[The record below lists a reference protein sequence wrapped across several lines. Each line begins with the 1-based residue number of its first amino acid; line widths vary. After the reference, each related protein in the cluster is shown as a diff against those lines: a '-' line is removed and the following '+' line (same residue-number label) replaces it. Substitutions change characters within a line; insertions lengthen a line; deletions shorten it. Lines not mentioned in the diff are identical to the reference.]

1 MNTINE
7 NMSVAEVVRSCP
19 NARRIFDR
27 HGLKGCGG
35 EQGPSESL
43 SFFAAVHQVNVD
55 ELIREINCEMNNPS
69 AQPYIYKETLP
80 DYIYRRF
87 FKAGVLTVL
96 TVGCLWGAV
105 NLLQI
110 ALGKNFLQLRLLP
123 SIHAHA
129 HAMIFGW
136 VGMFVMGFAYQ
147 SIPRFKNTTLWRPYL
162 ASLSF

>member
-7 NMSVAEVVRSCP
+7 NMSVAEVVESCP

-27 HGLKGCGG
+27 HGFKVCGG
-35 EQGPSESL
+35 EHGPNESL

-55 ELIREINCEMNNPS
+55 ELIREINREMETPS
-69 AQPYIYKETLP
+69 AQPYVYTETLP

-123 SIHAHA
+123 FDSC
-129 HAMIFGW
+129 
-136 VGMFVMGFAYQ
+136 
-147 SIPRFKNTTLWRPYL
+147 PRARHDLRLGGHVRHGLRLPVVS
-162 ASLSF
+162 AV